1 MLETAK
7 QLLPRHIAIIMDGN
21 GRWAQS
27 RHLPRI
33 AGHHEGFKAAKRI
46 VKACVEMGIKVL
58 TLFAF
63 STENW
68 QRPKD
73 EVDGILGLLV
83 MLLRNEV
90 KKLHENNV
98 QLRMIG
104 DRSRF
109 SREIQEDMQKAEL
122 LTLHNTGLKLVI
134 AVSYSGQWDIVQAT
148 KKIAHEIQQGKLT
161 AESVTEKLFSEKL
174 SLAELPVPDL
184 FIRSSGEYRI
194 SNFLLWQLAYSEMY
208 FSPVLWPDFDVNTL
222 KEAIDFYLHRE
233 RRFGFTGDQIK
244 ATVNA

>member
-1 MLETAK
+1 MSETAK
-7 QLLPRHIAIIMDGN
+7 QQLPRHIAIIMDGN

-46 VKACVEMGIKVL
+46 VKACGEMGIEVL

-73 EVDGILGLLV
+73 EVDGILGLLIFA
-83 MLLRNEV
+83 LRNEV

-98 QLRMIG
+98 QLRVIG

-109 SREIQEDMQKAEL
+109 SREIQEEMQKAEQ
-122 LTLHNTGLKLVI
+122 LTINNTGLKLVI
-134 AVSYSGQWDIVQAT
+134 AANYGGQWDIVQASQ
-148 KKIAHEIQQGKLT
+148 KIAIEIQQGKLS
-161 AESVTEKLFSEKL
+161 AENITEKLFSEKL
-174 SLAELPVPDL
+174 SLADLPAPDL

-208 FSPVLWPDFDVNTL
+208 FSSIHWPDFDADTL
-222 KEAIDFYLHRE
+222 REAIDFYLHRE